1 MTDASPPSQTA
12 KFRRR
17 PEERTPEILAA
28 ALECFAKSG
37 FAGTR
42 MDDVAA
48 AAGVTKGTLY
58 LYFPNKQALFEAV
71 VRGAMLPVLEMA
83 REHIEQS
90 TERAT
95 ETASE
100 LLEWLLRRWQE
111 TSLPAQCA
119 ITKVIIAEAGSFP
132 DLARFYLEEVVAR
145 GLSTVR
151 RIVTLGIERGEFR
164 QVDIENATRSVVWP
178 MLMASLWTQSLGV
191 YAEQIDLSAFRQSHY
206 DMLLR
211 GLLAEDAKGN
221 SHE

>member
-1 MTDASPPSQTA
+1 MNDTNTQTA
-12 KFRRR
+12 RWRRR

-28 ALECFAKSG
+28 ALECFAKGG

-71 VRGAMLPVLEMA
+71 VRGAMLPVLDMA
-83 REHIEQS
+83 QEHIAQS
-90 TERAT
+90 RAS
-95 ETASE
+95 ASE
-100 LLEWLLRRWQE
+100 LLEWMLQRWQE

-119 ITKVIIAEAGSFP
+119 ITKIIIAEAGSFP
-132 DLARFYLEEVVAR
+132 DLARFYLDEVVTR
-145 GLSTVR
+145 GMRMVR
-151 RIVTLGIERGEFR
+151 SIIQLGIARGEFR
-164 QVDIENATRSVVWP
+164 AVDIENATRSVVWP
-178 MLMASLWTQSLGV
+178 MLMASLWTQSLGI
-191 YAEQIDLSAFRQSHY
+191 YAEQIDLSAFRKSHY

-211 GLLAEDAKGN
+211 GLLDDGAAKRT

>member
-1 MTDASPPSQTA
+1 MSDIAPTTA
-12 KFRRR
+12 RWRRR

-28 ALECFAKSG
+28 ALECFAKGG

-71 VRGAMLPVLEMA
+71 VRSAMLPVLEMA
-83 REHIEQS
+83 QDHIEQS
-90 TERAT
+90 Q

-111 TSLPAQCA
+111 TSLPAQSA
-119 ITKVIIAEAGSFP
+119 ITKIIVAEAGSFP
-132 DLARFYLEEVVAR
+132 DLARFYLDEVVSR
-145 GLSTVR
+145 GLKTVSA
-151 RIVTLGIERGEFR
+151 ILTLGIKRGEFR
-164 QVDIENATRSVVWP
+164 PVDIENATRSVVWP

-191 YAEQIDLSAFRQSHY
+191 YADKIDLIAFRKSHY

-211 GLLAEDAKGN
+211 GLLSDGAAKKD
-221 SHE
+221 

>member
-1 MTDASPPSQTA
+1 MADTSSQTA

-28 ALECFAKSG
+28 ALECFAKGG

-58 LYFPNKQALFEAV
+58 LYFPNKLALFEAV
-71 VRGAMLPVLEMA
+71 VRGAMVPVLEMA
-83 REHIEQS
+83 QEHIEQS
-90 TERAT
+90 A

-111 TSLPAQCA
+111 TSLPAQSA
-119 ITKVIIAEAGSFP
+119 ITKIIVAEAGSFP
-132 DLARFYLEEVVAR
+132 DLARFYLDEVVTR
-145 GLSTVR
+145 GMRTVSG
-151 RIVTLGIERGEFR
+151 IIKLGIARGEFR
-164 QVDIENATRSVVWP
+164 AVDIENATRSVVWP

-191 YAEQIDLSAFRQSHY
+191 YAEAIDLIAFRQSHY

-211 GLLAEDAKGN
+211 GLRSEDAKGP
-221 SHE
+221 SHD

>member
-1 MTDASPPSQTA
+1 MNDTTTTAPAA

-37 FAGTR
+37 FSGTR

-48 AAGVTKGTLY
+48 ASGVTKGTLY

-90 TERAT
+90 S
-95 ETASE
+95 ETPSE

-119 ITKVIIAEAGSFP
+119 ITKIIIAEAGSFP
-132 DLARFYLEEVVAR
+132 DIARFYLEEVVAR

-151 RIVTLGIERGEFR
+151 RIIALGIERGEFR
-164 QVDIENATRSVVWP
+164 NVDIENATRSVVWP
-178 MLMASLWTQSLGV
+178 MLMANLWTQSLGI
-191 YAEQIDLSAFRQSHY
+191 YAEKIDLTAFRQSHY
-206 DMLLR
+206 DMLLH
-211 GLLAEDAKGN
+211 GLRSGDAKGN